1 MKIYEYQHKTDFFS
15 SKILDRYFEGMRLG
29 IFDIETLG
37 LSPERAE
44 CVLAGLMKVAPD
56 GSCTM
61 RQYFAESARE
71 EAQLLNKLF
80 TDLNGFDYLLTYNG
94 KHFDLPFI
102 TKRAQR
108 LGLAESRVRPYNLD
122 LYLCLNGHSEIRN
135 ILPSLKQKSV
145 EAYMGLAPARGDEID
160 GKESITLYRTFE
172 GSFDEREKNE
182 LRRKILLHN
191 HDDILQLYKIFPIIL
206 QTDIHKAMSSLGFPI
221 AGQNGWPQLNVA
233 FCKISGGAL
242 LISGNHSG
250 DSFLFSSYQA
260 AAHPYDCHFYL
271 DGSFELALPLE
282 QFKGNAFLNVKACFG
297 DDAAFV
303 AYPAY
308 TNGYLILSENQKPN
322 YLEMNML
329 AREILQ
335 KMMRDFP
342 HPNIT

>member
-172 GSFDEREKNE
+172 GSFDER
-182 LRRKILLHN
+182 
-191 HDDILQLYKIFPIIL
+191 
-206 QTDIHKAMSSLGFPI
+206 
-221 AGQNGWPQLNVA
+221 
-233 FCKISGGAL
+233 
-242 LISGNHSG
+242 
-250 DSFLFSSYQA
+250 
-260 AAHPYDCHFYL
+260 
-271 DGSFELALPLE
+271 
-282 QFKGNAFLNVKACFG
+282 
-297 DDAAFV
+297 
-303 AYPAY
+303 
-308 TNGYLILSENQKPN
+308 
-322 YLEMNML
+322 
-329 AREILQ
+329 
-335 KMMRDFP
+335 
-342 HPNIT
+342 